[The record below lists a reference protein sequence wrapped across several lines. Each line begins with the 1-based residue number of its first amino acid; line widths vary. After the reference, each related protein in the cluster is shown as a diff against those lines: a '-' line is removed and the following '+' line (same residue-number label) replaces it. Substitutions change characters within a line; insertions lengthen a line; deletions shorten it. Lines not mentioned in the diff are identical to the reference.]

1 MDLASG
7 NFDGAAITAAAASHM
22 QQLNCISISNV
33 VHDIVLGMLILGM
46 LFIMSP
52 SDVYWESS
60 GILKLLVYKKSKCSF
75 DGLNIS
81 WHCIILISMIAK

>member
-22 QQLNCISISNV
+22 QQLNCNSISNV

-52 SDVYWESS
+52 SDVY
-60 GILKLLVYKKSKCSF
+60 
-75 DGLNIS
+75 
-81 WHCIILISMIAK
+81 